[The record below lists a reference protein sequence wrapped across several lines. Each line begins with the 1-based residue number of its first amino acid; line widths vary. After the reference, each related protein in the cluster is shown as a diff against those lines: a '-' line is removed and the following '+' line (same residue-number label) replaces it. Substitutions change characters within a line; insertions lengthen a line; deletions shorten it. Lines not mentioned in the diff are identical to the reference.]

1 MKVTDTMALF
11 LLISPFAKQFASA
24 QTTLPTYCTD
34 GTAAADYIQCILSN
48 SATCTD
54 CSADS
59 GNITNL
65 SSLSC
70 SDITNSFCP
79 AIHCC
84 SACETAAAKAFECY
98 VIPLLAATNQ
108 QACTLNC
115 TSFPYGDNGN
125 GTAGPCDAVA
135 GSWIACNIKHS
146 DECFACYGN
155 STMFDPSM
163 LNATDEC
170 AVTERYLCPY
180 VECCSSCQSESDA
193 YYQCILTQDQNSI
206 ASGCNL
212 NCSGTYLG
220 SNETSTSG
228 TSTNGTTMNGTSTSG
243 SSTNGTS
250 TNGGTTNKTSTSGG
264 TTNKTSTNGGTTN
277 TSTKS
282 GATKN
287 AEFVFYSALASI
299 VAGVTAAI
307 YLM

>member
-1 MKVTDTMALF
+1 MKVTNTMTLF
-11 LLISPFAKQFASA
+11 LLVSLVATQFTAA
-24 QTTLPTYCTD
+24 QTTLPSYCTD
-34 GTAAADYIQCILSN
+34 GSAVADYIQCIVSN

-79 AIHCC
+79 AIRCC

-98 VIPLLAATNQ
+98 VIPLFATTSQ
-108 QACTLNC
+108 QACTLDC

-125 GTAGPCDAVA
+125 GTAGPCDTVT
-135 GSWIACNIKHS
+135 GSWIACFIKHN
-146 DECFACYGN
+146 DECLACTGN
-155 STMFDPSM
+155 SATFDPSM

-193 YYQCILTQDQNSI
+193 YYQCILTQDQNSV

-220 SNETSTSG
+220 SNETSTNETSASG
-228 TSTNGTTMNGTSTSG
+228 SSTNG

-250 TNGGTTNKTSTSGG
+250 TSGGTTNKTSTSGG

-287 AEFVFYSALASI
+287 AEFVLYSALASI
-299 VAGVTAAI
+299 VAGVTAAV